1 MYSSQCSVSDVSTCS
16 SPRNTAAPA
25 IGPSSVPTP
34 PRITMAISSP
44 DLVQAAMSGVTR
56 PA

>member
-1 MYSSQCSVSDVSTCS
+1 MYNSQCSVSEVNTCS